1 MEQAAFCA
9 LLGQVRAGN
18 AEAATQLV
26 RHFEPAIRNYIRLK
40 LTDPYM
46 RQQLDSVDVCQ
57 SVLGEFF
64 VRVAA
69 GQFDLQESAQL
80 HKLLAIMARN
90 KLCNHRRHQMAECR
104 NHRRLQARGASAFL
118 RAVADPG
125 ASPSRIV
132 AGQELL
138 EVVRSQL
145 SPEELDL
152 MDQRVLG
159 RQWDEIAADKGE
171 PGDTLRKRFA
181 RAMDRVARHLRL

>member
-1 MEQAAFCA
+1 MEQAVFCS

-18 AEAATQLV
+18 AEAATKLV
-26 RHFEPAIRNYIRLK
+26 RHFEPAIRNFVRLK
-40 LTDPYM
+40 LTDPHM

-69 GQFDLQESAQL
+69 GQFDLQEPGQL

-90 KLCNHRRHQMAECR
+90 KLFNHRRNQEAECR
-104 NHRRLQARGASAFL
+104 NHRRVQAGRASVFL

-138 EVVRSQL
+138 KAVRRQL
-145 SPEELDL
+145 SADERDL
-152 MDQRVLG
+152 MDQRVSG

-181 RAMDRVARHLRL
+181 RAMDRVASYLRL